1 MKRKRF
7 TDEQIIGI
15 LSEHEAGANCA
26 DLCRTHGMSEG
37 TFYNWKAKFGGMTA
51 SEAKRQKA
59 LLGLSERRACRIVG
73 ADRKMV
79 RYQSQRA
86 PDTALRGGQP
96 DHEYIERRDQDT
108 QEMLLRL
115 AFSSTSTPEEIETLE
130 GRDSLGHG
138 SHGTQTRKVFL
149 SACALAA
156 IVMF

>member
-1 MKRKRF
+1 MVSDQAQLAPATAMSRGQ
-7 TDEQIIGI
+7 TD
-15 LSEHEAGANCA
+15 N
-26 DLCRTHGMSEG
+26 
-37 TFYNWKAKFGGMTA
+37 
-51 SEAKRQKA
+51 
-59 LLGLSERRACRIVG
+59 
-73 ADRKMV
+73 
-79 RYQSQRA
+79 
-86 PDTALRGGQP
+86 
-96 DHEYIERRDQDT
+96 EYIERPEQAT